1 MPCNVNE
8 RLSPHHTHHS
18 QIIRSPVRLWAAV
31 WCSSVGSTWTLE
43 LRELDGN
50 TPLGRVRDWI
60 SSGVPISQPEPTALA
75 YQLLAARGLRLYH
88 QSTGWG
94 TRSRHCLGYV
104 CADTTAQLAKCGVS
118 LRKLS

>member
-1 MPCNVNE
+1 MPCN
-8 RLSPHHTHHS
+8 LSQHHTDHL
-18 QIIRSPVRLWAAV
+18 QIISSPVRLWAAV

-75 YQLLAARGLRLYH
+75 YQLLTARELRLYR
-88 QSTGWG
+88 QSIGWG
-94 TRSRHCLGYV
+94 TRSRHFLGYV
-104 CADTTAQLAKCGVS
+104 MCRYHTAQLAKCGVS